1 MRDDEQ
7 RSIASEHSMYNIAS
21 PSKLSLRVERISL
34 LDVHRKLCSILSL
47 IVRLL
52 RYSVM
57 MSTVS
62 KAKLNKV

>member
-1 MRDDEQ
+1 
-7 RSIASEHSMYNIAS
+7 MYNIAS